1 MMGEEMFHRA
11 GGLAGISPL
20 FADSIRIPHIPF
32 GECCAG
38 LAPCILD
45 DCGFKEDDIR
55 YFFAK

>member
-1 MMGEEMFHRA
+1 MFHRA

-32 GECCAG
+32 GECSAG

-45 DCGFKEDDIR
+45 ACGFKGDDIR
-55 YFFAK
+55 YFFTK